1 MQGTV
6 LKVLLLSMTQHG
18 WQRDA
23 IDADEAAAALQ
34 ADGFD
39 PRCCTFARRRF
50 RVDYDSPTASEHQ
63 PLEQQVLLSAVQ
75 LSSHGKG
82 FAGTDTIQMSNA
94 PAVQD
99 FALC

>member
-39 PRCCTFARRRF
+39 PRWRSRF
-50 RVDYDSPTASEHQ
+50 TVNCGAQTCAASQ
-63 PLEQQVLLSAVQ
+63 WL
-75 LSSHGKG
+75 
-82 FAGTDTIQMSNA
+82 
-94 PAVQD
+94 
-99 FALC
+99 